1 MTYTNKITAI
11 LKRENHIALAIYVA
25 LSILI
30 LRDILLTE
38 YQFGFNHDWIFPYTA
53 YELKI
58 YVTQAFYL
66 WYDSN
71 LGTHTVYPAKYLL
84 QYILLPCFYLGFT
97 GASSIKILLF
107 LIFVFSGYFMYRLVY
122 ETFKLSYIPSLISGI
137 FYIITPV
144 IYNKVIAGHL
154 LFLIGYTLSPLII
167 IYLTKYINTNRIKYL
182 ILVGLLIAFASIQIQ
197 FSVML
202 FILVTFY
209 SFLVANAN
217 MHKIIKIILFI
228 TLIPLLIHSFWIL
241 PSAINFSSVTEIVVA
256 ASNTDNLNSWSTS
269 LINAFGLIGYRSH
282 HFSTALD
289 NHNYKDI
296 WNFLSASLL
305 ILVFSSLFAARG
317 RIPFF
322 FGIVSIVTLIFT
334 TAASPPFGNL
344 VTFLYSNYPIFNLF
358 REVYHLT
365 FLLGFSYSVMLGY
378 TFHKIYN
385 YKNIM
390 GYKLISVLFIIIII
404 VAYNPFMYTG
414 NFNGQIQTY
423 EFDGHDISLMNS
435 YQKSDGSYR
444 VLYLPMVSPF
454 KYNNSKYNG
463 LDPIIAYSKK
473 PSMGNNINSQFIRYM
488 ALNLHDD
495 TYGNLY
501 NLLDLSS
508 VKYIFYRNNYKS
520 ILPHYLKDGQYA
532 VYDDLYDIRPIWQN
546 ENLYK
551 TLIDSEELIIVEK
564 SKNIVVFENKNY
576 LPFVYAVP
584 NLKYVDSISDFYQN
598 LESNTSQIWQQN
610 IIVSSQNQN
619 KTIPQVH
626 TSIRPYI
633 YFQKINPTKYKI
645 KIENAKEP
653 FYLTLS
659 ESFNLGWQAYINTD
673 TIRCDPIDIYKN
685 ANVTECKPEFKLFEV
700 TDITKIFSDTIPED
714 NHFIAN
720 GYSNAWYI
728 DPQQLDTGENF
739 TVTLYFKPQSYFYI
753 GLIISGLTFIVCVG
767 YLFWDWRKRTTT
779 KSQPK
784 VIL

>member
-1 MTYTNKITAI
+1 MTCTNKMTAI

-30 LRDILLTE
+30 LRGILLTE
-38 YQFGFNHDWIFPYTA
+38 YQLGFNHDWIFPHTSS
-53 YELKI
+53 ELEG
-58 YVTQAFYL
+58 YLTQAFYL
-66 WYDSN
+66 WYETN
-71 LGTHTVYPAKYLL
+71 LGTPTIYPAKHLL
-84 QYILLPCFYLGFT
+84 QYLLLPFLYLGFT
-97 GASSIKILLF
+97 GASITKILLF
-107 LIFVFSGYFMYRLVY
+107 LIFVFSGHYMYRLVH
-122 ETFKLSYIPSLISGI
+122 ETFKLAYIPSLISGF
-137 FYIITPV
+137 FYITTPV
-144 IYNKVIAGHL
+144 IYNKVVAGHL
-154 LFLIGYTLSPLII
+154 LYLIGYALSPLII
-167 IYLTKYINTNRIKYL
+167 IYLAKYIDTNRIKYL
-182 ILVGLLIAFASIQIQ
+182 ILVGLLIAFASVQIQ
-197 FSVML
+197 FGAML

-209 SFLVANAN
+209 IFLVAKINT
-217 MHKIIKIILFI
+217 HKMIKIILFI

-241 PSAINFSSVTEIVVA
+241 PSAINFSSVTETVVV

-282 HFSTALD
+282 HFSTALY

-296 WNFLSASLL
+296 WGFLSASLL
-305 ILVFSSLFAARG
+305 ILVFSSLFAARE
-317 RIPFF
+317 RVPLF
-322 FGIVSIVTLIFT
+322 FGIISIVTLIFT
-334 TAASPPFGNL
+334 TAVSSPFGNL
-344 VTFLYSNYPIFNLF
+344 VTFLYSNFPIFNLF

-365 FLLGFSYSVMLGY
+365 FLVSFSYSVMLAY
-378 TFHKIYN
+378 TLHKIYN
-385 YKNIM
+385 YKNM
-390 GYKLISVLFIIIII
+390 LTYKLISVLIIITII

-435 YQKSDGSYR
+435 YQESDESHR

-473 PSMGNNINSQFIRYM
+473 PSMGNGINSHFIKYI
-488 ALNLHDD
+488 ALSLHDN
-495 TYGNLY
+495 TYGNLN

-508 VKYIFYRNNYKS
+508 IKYIFYRRQYQS
-520 ILPHYLKDGQYA
+520 ILPHYLKDGKYN
-532 VYDDLYDIRPIWQN
+532 VYNDLYDIHHIWSN

-551 TLIDSEELIIVEK
+551 TLINTEELILINK
-564 SKNIVVFENKNY
+564 SENIIVFENKNY
-576 LPFVYAVP
+576 LPFIYAVP
-584 NLKYVDSISDFYQN
+584 NLKRVDSINDFHQS
-598 LESNTSQIWQQN
+598 LESNKSQSWQQN
-610 IIVSSQNQN
+610 IVVLSQNQN
-619 KTIPQVH
+619 KTIPRVQ
-626 TSIRPYI
+626 TSTRPYI
-633 YFQKINPTKYKI
+633 YFQKINPTKYKL
-645 KIENAKEP
+645 KIENAREP
-653 FYLTLS
+653 FYLTFS
-659 ESFNLGWQAYINTD
+659 QSFNRGWRGYINTD
-673 TIRCDPIDIYKN
+673 TIQCNPIAIYKN
-685 ANVTECKPEFKLFEV
+685 VNATECQPKFKLFEV
-700 TDITKIFSDTIPED
+700 MDITRIFSKPIPED